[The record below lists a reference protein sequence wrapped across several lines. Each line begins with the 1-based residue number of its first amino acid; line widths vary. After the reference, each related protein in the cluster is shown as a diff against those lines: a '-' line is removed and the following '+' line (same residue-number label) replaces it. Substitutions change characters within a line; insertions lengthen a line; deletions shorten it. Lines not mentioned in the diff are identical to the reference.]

1 MNVSIKREQSELVCS
16 AEQEKGRTKS
26 NAIITGSN
34 RGIGKSL
41 IETFAGAGYNIWAC
55 ARKATSEYEAW
66 LKNIAELN
74 GVWIKPVYFELTDTE
89 ALNAGVQ
96 SIIDEGQ
103 TIDVLV
109 NNAGMS
115 AVGLLSMSRVDDIE
129 TLFEVNFFA
138 MLRIIQKV
146 SKKMSRQ
153 RKGCIINMG
162 SNAGIDPQPGKIA
175 YGSSKAA
182 VMMMTKCLAK
192 ELGPMGI
199 RVNAIAPG
207 PVETEM
213 IHQYKDEVLKNLVS
227 ESALRRLGKTEEIA
241 QVALFLASE
250 QASYINGEIIKVD
263 GGR

>member
-1 MNVSIKREQSELVCS
+1 MISKNV
-16 AEQEKGRTKS
+16 
-26 NAIITGSN
+26 IITGSN
-34 RGIGKSL
+34 RGIGKAMV
-41 IETFAGAGYNIWAC
+41 EVFAKAGYNIWAC
-55 ARKATSEYEAW
+55 ARKATPEYESW
-66 LKNIAELN
+66 LKDTAEEA

-89 ALNAGVQ
+89 AINAGIQ
-96 SIIDEGQ
+96 TIIDEGQ
-103 TIDVLV
+103 SIDVLV
-109 NNAGMS
+109 NNAGIS
-115 AVGLLSMSRVDDIE
+115 TVGLLSMSKVEDIE
-129 TLFEVNFFA
+129 HLFAVNYFA

-146 SKKMSRQ
+146 SKKMARQ

-162 SNAGIDPQPGKIA
+162 SIAGIEPQPGKIA

-207 PVETEM
+207 PIETEM
-213 IHQYKDEVLKNLVS
+213 IRQYKDDMLEKLAS
-227 ESALRRLGKTEEIA
+227 ESALRRLGKKEEIA

>member
-1 MNVSIKREQSELVCS
+1 MNV
-16 AEQEKGRTKS
+16 
-26 NAIITGSN
+26 IITGCN
-34 RGIGKSL
+34 RGIGKAL
-41 IETFAGAGYNIWAC
+41 VEAFASSGANIWAC
-55 ARKATSEYEAW
+55 ARKATPEYEAW
-66 LKNIAELN
+66 LKETSLQA
-74 GVWIKPVYFELTDTE
+74 GVWIKPVYFEMTDTE
-89 ALNAGVQ
+89 ALNTGIQ
-96 SIIDEGQ
+96 TIIDDG
-103 TIDVLV
+103 TPIDALV
-109 NNAGMS
+109 NNAGIS
-115 AVGLLSMSRVDDIE
+115 TVGLLSMSKVEDIE
-129 TLFEVNFFA
+129 KLFNVNYFA

-146 SKKMSRQ
+146 SKRMSRQ
-153 RKGCIINMG
+153 RHGVIINMG
-162 SNAGIDPQPGKIA
+162 SIAGIEPQPGKIA

-213 IHQYKDEVLKNLVS
+213 IHQYKDEMLEKLAA

>member
-1 MNVSIKREQSELVCS
+1 MNV
-16 AEQEKGRTKS
+16 
-26 NAIITGSN
+26 IITGSN
-34 RGIGKSL
+34 RGIGKAMV
-41 IETFAGAGYNIWAC
+41 EAFAASGSNIWAC
-55 ARKATSEYEAW
+55 ARKSTPEYEAW
-66 LKNIAELN
+66 LNETAEKT
-74 GVWIKPVYFELTDTE
+74 GVWIKPVYFELTDND
-89 ALNAGVQ
+89 AINAGVQ
-96 SIIDEGQ
+96 SIIDDGQ

-109 NNAGMS
+109 NNAGVS
-115 AVGLLSMSRVDDIE
+115 TVGLLSMSKVEDIE
-129 TLFEVNFFA
+129 NLFVVNYFA

-146 SKKMSRQ
+146 SKRMARQ
-153 RKGCIINMG
+153 KKGVIINMG

-213 IHQYKDEVLKNLVS
+213 IHQYKDDVLKNLAS
-227 ESALRRLGKTEEIA
+227 ESALRRLGTTEEIA
-241 QVALFLASE
+241 QVALFLASD

>member
-1 MNVSIKREQSELVCS
+1 MNV
-16 AEQEKGRTKS
+16 
-26 NAIITGSN
+26 IITGSN
-34 RGIGKSL
+34 RGIGKSMV
-41 IETFAGAGYNIWAC
+41 EAFAATGANIWAC
-55 ARKATSEYEAW
+55 ARKNNPEFESW
-66 LKNIAELN
+66 LKETAEKHN
-74 GVWIKPVYFELTDTE
+74 VWIKPVSFELTDAE
-89 ALNAGVQ
+89 AINVGIQ

-103 TIDVLV
+103 PIDVLV
-109 NNAGMS
+109 NNAGIS
-115 AVGLLSMSRVDDIE
+115 TVGLLNMSKVEDIE
-129 TLFEVNFFA
+129 KLFNVNYFA

-146 SKKMSRQ
+146 SKRMSRQ

-162 SNAGIDPQPGKIA
+162 SIAGIEPQPGKIA

-199 RVNAIAPG
+199 RVNSIAPG
-207 PVETEM
+207 PIETEM
-213 IHQYKDEVLKNLVS
+213 IHQYKDDMLEKLAA

-241 QVALFLASE
+241 QVAVFLASE

>member
-1 MNVSIKREQSELVCS
+1 M
-16 AEQEKGRTKS
+16 

-34 RGIGKSL
+34 RGIGKAMV
-41 IETFAGAGYNIWAC
+41 EAFAKSGANVWAC
-55 ARKATSEYEAW
+55 ARNSTPEFEAW
-66 LKNIAELN
+66 LSDTATQS
-74 GVWIKPVYFELTDTE
+74 GVWIKPVYFELSDTD
-89 ALNAGVQ
+89 ALNAGIQ
-96 SIIDEGQ
+96 SIINEGE

-109 NNAGMS
+109 NNAGIS
-115 AVGLLSMSRVDDIE
+115 TVGLLSISKVEHIE
-129 TLFEVNFFA
+129 NLFAVNYFA

-146 SKKMSRQ
+146 SKRMARQ
-153 RKGCIINMG
+153 KKGVIINMG
-162 SNAGIDPQPGKIA
+162 SIAGIEPQAGKIA

-182 VMMMTKCLAK
+182 VIMMTKCLAK

-207 PVETEM
+207 PIETEM
-213 IHQYKDEVLKNLVS
+213 IHQYNDEMLTQLAA
-227 ESALRRLGKTEEIA
+227 ESALRRLGKKEEIA

>member
-1 MNVSIKREQSELVCS
+1 MNV
-16 AEQEKGRTKS
+16 
-26 NAIITGSN
+26 IITGSN
-34 RGIGKSL
+34 RGIGKAMV
-41 IETFAGAGYNIWAC
+41 EAFATAGYNVWAC
-55 ARKATSEYEAW
+55 ARKSNPDFESW
-66 LKNIAELN
+66 LKEMAEKTD
-74 GVWIKPVYFELTDTE
+74 VWIKPVYFEMADVN
-89 ALNAGVQ
+89 ALNTGIQ
-96 SIIDEGQ
+96 RIIDEGE

-109 NNAGMS
+109 NNAGIS
-115 AVGLLSMSRVDDIE
+115 TVGLLSMSKVDDIE
-129 TLFEVNFFA
+129 NLFSVNFFA

-146 SKKMSRQ
+146 SKRMSRQ
-153 RKGCIINMG
+153 RKGVIINMG

-213 IHQYKDEVLKNLVS
+213 IQQYKDEILKNLAS
-227 ESALRRLGKTEEIA
+227 ESALRRLGTTEEIA
-241 QVALFLASE
+241 KVAVFLASE

>member
-1 MNVSIKREQSELVCS
+1 MLKD
-16 AEQEKGRTKS
+16 K
-26 NAIITGSN
+26 NAIVTGSN
-34 RGIGKSL
+34 RGIGKAL
-41 IETFAGAGYNIWAC
+41 IEVFAGAGFNIWAC
-55 ARKATSEYEAW
+55 ARKATPEYEVW
-66 LKNIAELN
+66 LQDIAADAN
-74 GVWIKPVYFELTDTE
+74 VWIKPVYFELTDNE
-89 ALNAGVQ
+89 AL
-96 SIIDEGQ
+96 I
-103 TIDVLV
+103 LV
-109 NNAGMS
+109 NNAGIS
-115 AVGLLSMSRVDDIE
+115 TVGLLSMSKVEDIE
-129 TLFEVNFFA
+129 KLFNVNYFA

-146 SKKMSRQ
+146 SKRMSRQ
-153 RKGCIINMG
+153 RKGVIINMG

-207 PVETEM
+207 PIETEM
-213 IHQYKDEVLKNLVS
+213 IHQYKDEVLKSLAS

-241 QVALFLASE
+241 RVALFLASE

>member
-1 MNVSIKREQSELVCS
+1 MNV
-16 AEQEKGRTKS
+16 
-26 NAIITGSN
+26 IITGSN
-34 RGIGKSL
+34 RGIGKAMV
-41 IETFAGAGYNIWAC
+41 EAFAAAGANVWAC
-55 ARKATSEYEAW
+55 ARKSTPEHKIW
-66 LKNIAELN
+66 LKETADKA
-74 GVWIKPVYFELTDTE
+74 GVWIKPVYFELTDTD
-89 ALNAGVQ
+89 ALNDGIQ
-96 SIIDEGQ
+96 SIIDEGES
-103 TIDVLV
+103 IDVLV
-109 NNAGMS
+109 NNAGIS
-115 AVGLLSMSRVDDIE
+115 TVGLLSMSKVEDIE
-129 TLFEVNFFA
+129 NLFAVNYFA

-146 SKKMSRQ
+146 SKRMSRQ
-153 RKGCIINMG
+153 RKGVIINMG

-213 IHQYKDEVLKNLVS
+213 IHQYKDEVLKNLAS
-227 ESALRRLGKTEEIA
+227 ESALRRLGTTEEIA
-241 QVALFLASE
+241 KVAVFLASE